1 MLRGAESQKSMKKQT
16 TLFWTKTLI
25 LVSVALGLLPFT
37 AQPGHAAEDRY
48 YCGKINDT
56 PTTMMR
62 TPRRDVPLV
71 MWLTKTFGST
81 WTPENRCDL
90 VSKQFQAAHEAN
102 QKFLTIGKK
111 NDFDIICAARVA
123 GGNCERQ
130 LLTIPKS
137 MNPSASLNALGN
149 ITSGLA
155 SAAFLNRPH
164 VRSDYESYSDGWGG
178 ESRPYLNLE
187 ELRKIIG
194 EQRTDGL

>member
-137 MNPSASLNALGN
+137 MNPSASLDALKG
-149 ITSGLA
+149 
-155 SAAFLNRPH
+155 AAVDLNGTVVLNRPH
-164 VRSDYESYSDGWGG
+164 VRSDYISYSDGWGG
-178 ESRPYLNLE
+178 ELRPYLNLE
-187 ELRKIIG
+187 ELRRKII
-194 EQRTDGL
+194 DK